1 MGMGGSLAL
10 QMLVQETKTEQAHL
24 RRSKVVLEKE
34 IAHQKGMHSSFIL
47 HIFLHRWSSI
57 TGQIAQEKTL
67 KKNSE
72 KL

>member
-1 MGMGGSLAL
+1 
-10 QMLVQETKTEQAHL
+10 MLVQETKMEQAHL

-34 IAHQKGMHSSFIL
+34 IAHQKGMHSSFL

-57 TGQIAQEKTL
+57 TGQIAQERTL